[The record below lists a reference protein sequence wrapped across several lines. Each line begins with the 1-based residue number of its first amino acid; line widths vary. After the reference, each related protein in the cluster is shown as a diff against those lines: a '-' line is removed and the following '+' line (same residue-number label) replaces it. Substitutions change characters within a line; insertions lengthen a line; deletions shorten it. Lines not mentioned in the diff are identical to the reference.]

1 VNLLAALA
9 LVAAG
14 CAGGDGKEA
23 SRPPWPGPANTGVPA
38 GTTLAPLNGDTTLL
52 ATPGEVVDS
61 KDVTGCL
68 TITAGDVT
76 LRRFRVR
83 GCARE
88 PVISVGYGLT
98 GVVIEDCEIDG
109 EFLNAAAAAVGYD
122 GYTIRRCD
130 IHGTGSGL
138 HMTNNVVIEDNWV
151 HDLHEGEDSHNDA
164 VLTNGGAHMVVR
176 HNTLENP
183 HTQTAV
189 VALYGDVEAVVDVVV
204 EDNLLDGGGYTVYGG
219 SVAGKPY
226 SDGASG
232 IRFTGNRFGRRFFPN
247 GGRYGPVSGFDPG
260 RPGNLWAG
268 NVWHDSG
275 APVEP

>member
-1 VNLLAALA
+1 MVLGL
-9 LVAAG
+9 AAG
-14 CAGGDGKEA
+14 CAGGDGKEVA
-23 SRPPWPGPANTGVPA
+23 APSWPGPQSTGVPA
-38 GTTLAPLNGDTTLL
+38 GTALAPLNGETALL
-52 ATPGEVVDS
+52 ATPGEVVDG

-68 TITAGDVT
+68 TITASNIT

-109 EFLNAAAAAVGYD
+109 GRLNPNASAVGYE

-164 VLTNGGAHMVVR
+164 VLTNGGRNLVVR

-189 VALYGDVEAVVDVVV
+189 VALYGDVEAVVDVVI

-219 SVAGKPY
+219 SVPGKPY
-226 SDGASG
+226 SEGARG
-232 IRFTGNRFGRRFFPN
+232 VRFLNNRFGRRFHPG

-260 RPGNLWAG
+260 RPGNVWAG

>member
-1 VNLLAALA
+1 MAAAVLG
-9 LVAAG
+9 LGAG
-14 CAGGDGKEA
+14 CAGGGDGKEVPA
-23 SRPPWPGPANTGVPA
+23 WPGPGNTGVPA
-38 GTTLAPLNGDTTLL
+38 GTALAPLNGETTTL
-52 ATPGEVVDS
+52 ATPGEVVDG

-68 TITAGDVT
+68 TITAANVT

-88 PVISVGYGLT
+88 PVISVGYGLS

-109 EFLNAAAAAVGYD
+109 GFLNPDAAAVGYD

-151 HDLHEGEDSHNDA
+151 HDLYEGEDSHNDA

-183 HTQTAV
+183 LTQTAV

-226 SDGASG
+226 SDGAAG
-232 IRFTGNRFGRRFFPN
+232 IRFTGNRFGRRFFAN
-247 GGRYGPVSGFDPG
+247 GGKYGPVSGFDPG
-260 RPGNLWAG
+260 RPGNVWAG